1 MVVVGSCGGR
11 AGKNGW
17 LASGNCAAESTGALA
32 PLAERAMPGMLG
44 ARGWFL
50 NGLSGLAAGTKI
62 RKLELQ
68 VPALASP
75 DASEISLLGGGFCPY
90 AVERHWQLLSGDKR
104 FIRVRICILIR
115 LLLLL
120 LLLPQT

>member
-1 MVVVGSCGGR
+1 MVGVWKLRCRVHGR
-11 AGKNGW
+11 AGT
-17 LASGNCAAESTGALA
+17 SGREGHAGDARSQGLV
-32 PLAERAMPGMLG
+32 PERTI
-44 ARGWFL
+44 
-50 NGLSGLAAGTKI
+50 GLAAGTKI

-68 VPALASP
+68 VPALAPP

-120 LLLPQT
+120 LPQT